1 MDKLT
6 HNGPVDCAACMFK
19 MISCQFI
26 KPDEFMKLQRSSL
39 RVHFSKGEVILQQGM
54 KSSHLLFLQSG
65 IAKLCMENEAG
76 KGLILAITRSPAMI
90 GGADVIND
98 GLNLYSVKA
107 LEDCDVCFIDY
118 PMLLDI
124 AMGNSLYML
133 KLMEMITG
141 MFKSSILN
149 FISLAHKQ
157 VNGRIADILI
167 YLSETVY
174 LSPSFTLSLTRK
186 EVAEFAGC
194 STENVIH
201 TLSKFHRD
209 GIIGMTGKRIDI
221 LDAERLRKISKIG

>member
-1 MDKLT
+1 ME
-6 HNGPVDCAACMFK
+6 
-19 MISCQFI
+19 
-26 KPDEFMKLQRSSL
+26 DE
-39 RVHFSKGEVILQQGM
+39 G
-54 KSSHLLFLQSG
+54 
-65 IAKLCMENEAG
+65 G

-90 GGADVIND
+90 GGADAIND

-107 LEDCDVCFIDY
+107 IEDSEVCFIDY
-118 PMLLDI
+118 RKLLGI

-167 YLSETVY
+167 YLSGSVY
-174 LSPSFTLSLTRK
+174 QSPSFMLSLSRK
-186 EVAEFAGC
+186 ELAEFAGC

-209 GIIGMTGKRIDI
+209 GIIEMKGKKIDI
-221 LDAERLRKISKIG
+221 LDAERLGRISKIG